1 MQFYTCCKT
10 MRNVEIRQEIG
21 ARLLEERT
29 RLGLTQQGLA
39 EAIGGAR
46 LSVIQY
52 ESGRSSPAAETLAAM
67 ENVGVDVRF
76 VLTGM
81 RDPPSGV
88 DRERFKV
95 AYEEVQRQAKTRR
108 EKLSTGMSLDLAWR
122 IYDALVAIQP
132 ISQRARHQ
140 PRPAQT

>member
-1 MQFYTCCKT
+1 MQFYTCRKT

-81 RDPPSGV
+81 RDTPSGV

-95 AYEEVQRQAKTRR
+95 AYEEVQRQAKVKR
-108 EKLSTGMSLDLAWR
+108 EKLTTESCLDLAWR
-122 IYDALVAIQP
+122 FYDALGAIP
-132 ISQRARHQ
+132 PTHRRA
-140 PRPAQT
+140 